1 MFRRI
6 IPILLMIMSLSAC
19 KVKPIMNNSV
29 KVKFT
34 KPNQVVSMSVD
45 TTYDFSKS
53 NFHYYSDIH
62 IVSDTILVL
71 METITDENSY
81 HFHSYSINSQQYLG
95 PFVQNGRAP
104 GEMISPS
111 VVRTSTSDNYFTV
124 KDNNTASGYRIDVI
138 NSVISKHTQVVK
150 SDSFSGTYLDWL
162 PLNDSLKFTLQI
174 DNDDIIYRYILN
186 DSTDYKTV
194 KPYNAGVGYRHITH
208 LSSILASSGNTG
220 KVAEVMLFL
229 PQINIIDSECN
240 NILSIIVDR
249 DSYRWKEFLNQNM
262 SMNTTQYYVSAS
274 SCNDYIFAVYKKQP
288 LDKIMTSKTQSY
300 IHIFD
305 WNGNFIYNVKVEEN
319 IGNVA
324 FDDYGNY
331 LYCIENSDGRII
343 RYDFN
348 GLI

>member
-1 MFRRI
+1 M
-6 IPILLMIMSLSAC
+6 
-19 KVKPIMNNSV
+19 
-29 KVKFT
+29 
-34 KPNQVVSMSVD
+34 
-45 TTYDFSKS
+45 
-53 NFHYYSDIH
+53 
-62 IVSDTILVL
+62 
-71 METITDENSY
+71 
-81 HFHSYSINSQQYLG
+81 
-95 PFVQNGRAP
+95 
-104 GEMISPS
+104 
-111 VVRTSTSDNYFTV
+111 
-124 KDNNTASGYRIDVI
+124 
-138 NSVISKHTQVVK
+138 
-150 SDSFSGTYLDWL
+150 
-162 PLNDSLKFTLQI
+162 
-174 DNDDIIYRYILN
+174 
-186 DSTDYKTV
+186 
-194 KPYNAGVGYRHITH
+194 
-208 LSSILASSGNTG
+208 
-220 KVAEVMLFL
+220 
-229 PQINIIDSECN
+229 
-240 NILSIIVDR
+240 SIIVDR